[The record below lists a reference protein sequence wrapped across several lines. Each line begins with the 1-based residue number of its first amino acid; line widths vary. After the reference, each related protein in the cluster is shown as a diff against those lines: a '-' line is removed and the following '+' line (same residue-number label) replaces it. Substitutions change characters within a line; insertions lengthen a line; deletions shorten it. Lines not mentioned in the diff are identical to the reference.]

1 MNGSQSSERGENLE
15 RVEHSPYL
23 EKPEVKEV
31 FGGFR
36 FSDEALPH
44 GVEADIEQLLEV
56 RRTLAEPKLK
66 PDFLASLEREK
77 DVLNARILSSLG
89 EGGEEA
95 LELILKEQED
105 FGEQKKK
112 PRT

>member
-1 MNGSQSSERGENLE
+1 MNGSQSSERSDNLE
-15 RVEHSPYL
+15 MMGYSPYL

-31 FGGFR
+31 FDGFR

-66 PDFLASLEREK
+66 PDFLASLERK
-77 DVLNARILSSLG
+77 RASLNERILSSLG
-89 EGGEEA
+89 EGGEEV
-95 LELILKEQED
+95 LRLILKEQEE

-112 PRT
+112 LRT